1 MAKGIVASMGW
12 LWDESVAE
20 SRAFI
25 DSAKSTVGYPGFL
38 SKLFSSLDTLSSYD
52 ISGIQ
57 WLRDKRKFSSGIQA
71 VGTVNVK

>member
-25 DSAKSTVGYPGFL
+25 DSEKGTVGYPGFNL
-38 SKLFSSLDTLSSYD
+38 SSSLLWILYLPM
-52 ISGIQ
+52 IFLGYSG
-57 WLRDKRKFSSGIQA
+57 
-71 VGTVNVK
+71 